1 MNVPKHVAGIAL
13 FTLIVSISVFIAGL
27 LTEPATTMRIP
38 PVLLDA
44 PLNGSHFRT
53 VPVSQPISYKVQ
65 LVSLDFI
72 NHQSYTTL
80 TLKRETDDPWP
91 DKLWVNTSFFIPSAP
106 RKNWYSD
113 PVEINLPSASG
124 NEMSL
129 TVAVECPWTKTDYAP
144 RSGYYARVSVST
156 VSSEA
161 AIYSNEQMDKDIK
174 TTIPVLVQVDRKTRP

>member
-13 FTLIVSISVFIAGL
+13 FTLIFSVSIFIAGL
-27 LTEPATTMRIP
+27 LSEPAMTMRIP
-38 PVLLDA
+38 PLPLGA
-44 PLNGSHFRT
+44 PLNGSPFRT
-53 VPVSQPISYKVQ
+53 VTVSQPISYKVQ

-72 NHQSYTTL
+72 NHQSFTTL

-91 DKLWVNTSFFIPSAP
+91 DKLWVYTSFFIPSAP
-106 RKNWYSD
+106 RKNWSSD
-113 PVEINLPSASG
+113 PVEINVPSASG

-129 TVAVECPWTKTDYAP
+129 TVAIECPWTKTDYAP

-161 AIYSNEQMDKDIK
+161 AIYSDEQMDRDIK
-174 TTIPVLVQVDRKTRP
+174 TATPVLVQVDRKTRP